1 MYKIKKDPL
10 SIAIS
15 LVYNLNLL
23 EEEKDYNINELK
35 FITTIENHWITIQ
48 KYLTMFN
55 IIQRYCPKIE
65 LKGSKLRIT
74 KSEIYRRLNDK
85 EKLVLYLYNNQAIDL
100 EHAVNLPID
109 FNISFISNSIGYLYK
124 KTEDNKLYLT
134 KSGLEIYR
142 YLKKDLSD
150 LIYNNKEID
159 EIFGTSE
166 ELGLFESQ
174 TESTQESIFVEYGRG
189 STIIA
194 YQSEQEILVPTYF
207 SLEDDSSSSK
217 SEISRIEEFESITR

>member
-1 MYKIKKDPL
+1 MIKIKKDPL

-15 LVYNLNLL
+15 LIYNLNLL
-23 EEEKDYNINELK
+23 EEEKDYNIHKLK
-35 FITTIENHWITIQ
+35 FITTLENHWITIQ

-55 IIQRYCPKIE
+55 LIQRYCPKIE
-65 LKGSKLRIT
+65 LNGSKLRII

-85 EKLVLYLYNNQAIDL
+85 EKFILHLYNNQAKDP
-100 EHAVNLPID
+100 EHA
-109 FNISFISNSIGYLYK
+109 ISINFDISSISNSIGYLYK

-134 KSGLEIYR
+134 ESGLEIYR

-166 ELGLFESQ
+166 ELRLSESKS
-174 TESTQESIFVEYGRG
+174 ESTQESIFVQYGRG
-189 STIIA
+189 YMIMASPN
-194 YQSEQEILVPTYF
+194 EQEILVEAQY
-207 SLEDDSSSSK
+207 SLEDDSSNSK
-217 SEISRIEEFESITR
+217 FEISRFKEPISITR